1 VSLDVSAVGSST
13 AGSNMTVAFT
23 VTEG

>member
-23 VTEG
+23 VES